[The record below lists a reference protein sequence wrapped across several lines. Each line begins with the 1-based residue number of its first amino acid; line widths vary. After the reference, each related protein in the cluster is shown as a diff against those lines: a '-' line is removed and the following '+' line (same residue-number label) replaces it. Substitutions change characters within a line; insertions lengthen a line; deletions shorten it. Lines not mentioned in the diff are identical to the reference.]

1 MGQTTNGTTK
11 GGILERNLVI
21 IQFNILK
28 EEIMKKLPYLTTAMA
43 LSLLAFTQSASA
55 ITYSVTKNP
64 FSDYAQADSY
74 TPPTVV
80 GELNPFI
87 QDVSKNA
94 AYIPPVFGS
103 YTADTLNSGVL
114 LTPNLVGT
122 PPVYISPS
130 TGATMGTGGSSSS
143 STGGTESS
151 DSFYIPTTVTPNVPT
166 DSTTQ
171 VMPQF
176 TSIDGMVDS
185 DNKIGHLVVEAAGI
199 DFPVYEGTE
208 ESSILYGAGH
218 FDWMSAWDGN
228 VGLAGHNRG
237 VNNNFGEIHNLQQGE
252 IIKYTTIYGT
262 RTYAVESITKIYCTD
277 FSLLDVSTDN
287 RISLV
292 TCVADDAD
300 YRWVVQG
307 VEVVF

>member
-1 MGQTTNGTTK
+1 
-11 GGILERNLVI
+11 
-21 IQFNILK
+21 
-28 EEIMKKLPYLTTAMA
+28 MKRLPFLTTAMA
-43 LSLLAFTQSASA
+43 LSLLTFTQSASA
-55 ITYSVTKNP
+55 INYTVTKDP
-64 FSDYAQADSY
+64 FKDYAQADSY
-74 TPPTVV
+74 TPPIVV
-80 GELNPFI
+80 GEVNPFTT
-87 QDVSKNA
+87 DVSKNA

-122 PPVYISPS
+122 PPVYTSPA
-130 TGATMGTGGSSSS
+130 TGATMGTGGSSSY
-143 STGGTESS
+143 STGGTDTDS
-151 DSFYIPTTVTPNVPT
+151 SFYPPTSVTPDVDSGTTSGSSSGTTSNV
-166 DSTTQ
+166 
-171 VMPQF
+171 PQF
-176 TSIDGMVDS
+176 TSSEGMIDS
-185 DNKIGHLVVEAAGI
+185 DNKIGHLVVESIGI

-237 VNNNFGEIHNLQQGE
+237 VNNNFGDIHNLAYGD

-262 RTYAVESITKIYCTD
+262 RSYAVESITKIYCTD
-277 FSLLDVSTDN
+277 FSLLDVTTDN

-292 TCVADDAD
+292 TCVMNESD

>member
-1 MGQTTNGTTK
+1 MKRLPFLATT
-11 GGILERNLVI
+11 
-21 IQFNILK
+21 
-28 EEIMKKLPYLTTAMA
+28 MA
-43 LSLLAFTQSASA
+43 LALVTMTQSASA
-55 ITYSVTKNP
+55 ISYTVTKNP

-74 TPPTVV
+74 TPPIVV
-80 GELNPFI
+80 GEVNPFT

-130 TGATMGTGGSSSS
+130 TGSQMGTGGSSSS
-143 STGGTESS
+143 STGGTDS
-151 DSFYIPTTVTPNVPT
+151 DSGFYPPTSVTPDVP
-166 DSTTQ
+166 DSSTSGSTQ

-176 TSIDGMVDS
+176 TTTDGMIDEN
-185 DNKIGHLVVEAAGI
+185 NKLGHLYVEKAGI
-199 DFPVYEGTE
+199 DFAVYEGTE

-237 VNNNFGEIHNLQQGE
+237 VNNNFGEIHNLSYGDV
-252 IIKYTTIYGT
+252 IKYTTIHGT

-277 FSLLDVSTDN
+277 FSLLDVTTDN

-292 TCVADDAD
+292 TCVANDAD

>member
-1 MGQTTNGTTK
+1 MKRLPFLATT
-11 GGILERNLVI
+11 
-21 IQFNILK
+21 
-28 EEIMKKLPYLTTAMA
+28 MA
-43 LSLLAFTQSASA
+43 LALVTMTQSASA
-55 ITYSVTKNP
+55 ITYSVTKDP
-64 FSDYAQADSY
+64 FKDYAQADSY
-74 TPPTVV
+74 TPPIVV
-80 GELNPFI
+80 GEVNPFT

-130 TGATMGTGGSSSS
+130 TGSQMGTGSSS
-143 STGGTESS
+143 STGGTDS
-151 DSFYIPTTVTPNVPT
+151 DSSFYPPTSVTPDV
-166 DSTTQ
+166 DSGNSSGSGSSTNTIPQYTT
-171 VMPQF
+171 
-176 TSIDGMVDS
+176 SDGMIDS
-185 DNKIGHLVVEAAGI
+185 DNKIGHLYVENAGI

-237 VNNNFGEIHNLQQGE
+237 VNNNFGEIHNLSYGD

-277 FSLLDVSTDN
+277 FSLLDVTTDN

-292 TCVADDAD
+292 TCVADQSD